1 MKGTL
6 RLYTLLRMNTW
17 PSRWCLGGLTT
28 TPWHLSPTT
37 GSSHAGVGP
46 AHHRTVT
53 TFEEVGRNI
62 SPYRRTVTTNKR
74 SVKKKGN
81 AVRSPSGEREAEYPP
96 GLTEPFASKKR
107 RADPGIRRRRHHHSP
122 RRAATSSGFPPFSG
136 WFPAETHARGRD

>member
-81 AVRSPSGEREAEYPP
+81 AVRSPSGERERGRIPTRSDRTIRQQEETSGSGHPAPP
-96 GLTEPFASKKR
+96 PPPLA
-107 RADPGIRRRRHHHSP
+107 SP
-122 RRAATSSGFPPFSG
+122 RRDFLRISTVFRLVSSRN
-136 WFPAETHARGRD
+136 ARPRA